1 MRVLLIAGSVS
12 PGSCTRAAVSAAATL
27 LEDKGVETVVWDL
40 GERPLPFADPAYHH
54 DPEDNPHPAV
64 RELVEEATEAT
75 SFVLAS
81 PVYHNSYSGVLKNCL
96 DHLAIPQF
104 LYKPVGLISHGAGLS
119 AVQVCDHLRIVVRGL
134 YGVALPRQLVTVKDD
149 YDFDGEAAYLVG
161 EAALERLEALVNEML
176 MFGKVTEVGL
186 NGYRRLVRA

>member
-1 MRVLLIAGSVS
+1 MQLSGASASREPGPEGNHGIAPEVLARLSASNDHTVF
-12 PGSCTRAAVSAAATL
+12 AAAW
-27 LEDKGVETVVWDL
+27 LESIASLTDGIQQ
-40 GERPLPFADPAYHH
+40 G
-54 DPEDNPHPAV
+54 
-64 RELVEEATEAT
+64 LV
-75 SFVLAS
+75 VLAS

-161 EAALERLEALVNEML
+161 EGALERLEALVNEMM